1 MNDDAKSAFSLPA
14 FSLLDEPALAFSSD
28 DERSV
33 HRHPLVGLSRYGA
46 FDRASFN
53 QYVHEVRVAYVGPK
67 SGASL
72 VRDMRNS
79 LQSAQRNTDKNPYA
93 QPYPGF
99 KSLFGAEVSAADKT
113 AHVVWPEDLSD
124 LGTGETLQDR
134 VRSGIYQALTR
145 LQAVREQFDIAMVYF
160 PNRWLPHLRT
170 KEFDAH
176 DELKALAAQQGIPTQ
191 VVNDKSLLFGNH
203 GARAWRLAIAMYA
216 KAGGIPWK
224 LAPIPG
230 VPQDTAYIGLAYAI
244 RRADDQAHYVTCCS
258 QVFDTEGG
266 GMQFV
271 AFQANDEIKDLN
283 EAKRNP
289 FLSQSDMRAVLTRSL
304 RLYMDGHPGRTPRRL
319 VLHKTTAF
327 TESELQGVRD
337 ATQAIKEVE
346 CLEVGAGGAWRGVWM
361 VDAPGKEPPIQAH
374 GYPVPRGTMV
384 MTTGTS
390 CLLWV
395 AGNAPAATSGR
406 DFFQGG
412 KSIPKPIV
420 LRRHMG
426 RGLFEIL
433 ALEAI
438 ALAKMDWNNDALYD
452 PVPVTIM
459 YSQRLSRIIS
469 NVQRLPGSAYPYRLF
484 M

>member
-1 MNDDAKSAFSLPA
+1 
-14 FSLLDEPALAFSSD
+14 
-28 DERSV
+28 
-33 HRHPLVGLSRYGA
+33 
-46 FDRASFN
+46 
-53 QYVHEVRVAYVGPK
+53 
-67 SGASL
+67 
-72 VRDMRNS
+72 
-79 LQSAQRNTDKNPYA
+79 
-93 QPYPGF
+93 
-99 KSLFGAEVSAADKT
+99 
-113 AHVVWPEDLSD
+113 
-124 LGTGETLQDR
+124 
-134 VRSGIYQALTR
+134 
-145 LQAVREQFDIAMVYF
+145 
-160 PNRWLPHLRT
+160 
-170 KEFDAH
+170 
-176 DELKALAAQQGIPTQ
+176 
-191 VVNDKSLLFGNH
+191 
-203 GARAWRLAIAMYA
+203 
-216 KAGGIPWK
+216 
-224 LAPIPG
+224 
-230 VPQDTAYIGLAYAI
+230 
-244 RRADDQAHYVTCCS
+244 
-258 QVFDTEGG
+258 
-266 GMQFV
+266 
-271 AFQANDEIKDLN
+271 
-283 EAKRNP
+283 
-289 FLSQSDMRAVLTRSL
+289 
-304 RLYMDGHPGRTPRRL
+304 MDGHPGRTPRRL

-426 RGLFEIL
+426 RGLFDLL
-433 ALEAI
+433 ALEAM

-469 NVQRLPGSAYPYRLF
+469 GSSGLSVGELRPIRAFDTSCPPRRSVDSSQAPTARRRGQLCTARWCSPALRHPLSWRHLSAVF
-484 M
+484 PRQLDASAAAAARQKRSSLRQVASSEFCCASVMRGHISGPPSRPMICPKAALTSCRASSSSS